1 MFGRSIGLPRLEGI
15 AIAHVDVKEP
25 SDRADRFVVLDG
37 LRGLAAFA
45 VIVDHVPSELFRTL
59 LPGRY
64 LAVDFFFV
72 LSGFVL
78 CHAYGDR
85 LKAQI
90 RTLEFMRIRFVR
102 LYPMYLLG
110 LGLGLSHFLYSTLA
124 GYNGASLGDLA
135 AITAISLLFLPVPSV
150 FAAGENLYPLNPP
163 SWSLFAELLANLFY
177 AAIAPWLTWR
187 MLCLVLFLGALA
199 VTRLVPNEPDL
210 GAGWK
215 LSDTHIG
222 VARALFGFFAGVAIY
237 RLRQHISLPSLP
249 VWFAVLLFLFVLS
262 CPVPEAFRRWFDTMA
277 CLVILPAIVF
287 LVQNAVVTGVSA
299 RIASW
304 LGLVSYGV
312 YMVHEPM
319 YRWLQSLGAF
329 FGFAE
334 TLESVAF
341 PIIVVLSGLIA
352 WLAHGLFDK
361 PARKF
366 LNRLHRSG

>member
-1 MFGRSIGLPRLEGI
+1 MLEGVT
-15 AIAHVDVKEP
+15 IAHVDVKEP
-25 SDRADRFVVLDG
+25 SNPTDRFVVLDG

-78 CHAYGDR
+78 CHAYGAR

-90 RTLEFMRIRFVR
+90 RTLGFMHIRFVR
-102 LYPMYLLG
+102 LYPMYLFG
-110 LGLGLSHFLYSTLA
+110 LGLGLSHFLYFTVT
-124 GYNGASLGDLA
+124 GYNESSWGDLA
-135 AITAISLLFLPVPSV
+135 AITAISLLFLPVPSI

-187 MLCLVLFLGALA
+187 MLCVLLLLGALA
-199 VTRLVPNEPDL
+199 VTHLVPSESDL

-215 LSDTHIG
+215 LSDMHIG
-222 VARALFGFFAGVAIY
+222 VVRAVFGFFAGVAIY
-237 RLRQHISLPSLP
+237 RSRQYISLPSLP
-249 VWFAVLLFLFVLS
+249 VWFAVGLFLFVLS
-262 CPVPEAFRRWFDTMA
+262 CPVPEAFRRWFDTIA
-277 CLVILPAIVF
+277 CLVFLPAIVC

-312 YMVHEPM
+312 YMVHEPI
-319 YRWLQSLGAF
+319 YRWFQSFGAF
-329 FGFAE
+329 FGIAE
-334 TLESVAF
+334 TLEFVAF

-361 PARKF
+361 PVRNF
-366 LNRLHRSG
+366 LNRLYRPS